1 MNPAVEKVLS
11 RLSPKARAQAEAEL
25 ARQGH
30 PDFAGKSPASA
41 PAQPVLRAPEP
52 DMAHDP
58 YDVTGG
64 QPVPVKRKETAKRN
78 MWTDEQIAH
87 LRMAYAS
94 PYGFSVEKLSEL
106 LGKTKASISCK
117 AGHIGISTKRG
128 KFIRTE
134 ESRDNMSEAQSL
146 RAMSPEESQR
156 RSESTKAWQAI
167 KGHPRGFNGKHHS
180 PEAKAAISAGNS
192 GRVVP
197 LEQKVKRMKT
207 NIAKYGCASPAVAHG
222 SWKSAWR
229 EIGGKRKFF
238 RSRWEANYA
247 RYLEFQKVH
256 GLITDWHHE
265 CDTFWFEGIK
275 RGCMTYLPDFK
286 VTNLDGSIEYHE
298 VKGWMDA
305 QSKTKIRRMAKYH
318 PTVILKVFDSKW
330 YKTNKPRLSR
340 LIQGWE

>member
-1 MNPAVEKVLS
+1 MSPAVEAVLS

-30 PDFAGKSPASA
+30 PDFAGKLPASA
-41 PAQPVLRAPEP
+41 PALPVQRAPEP

-64 QPVPVKRKETAKRN
+64 QPVPVKRKGKAKRN

-87 LRMAYAS
+87 LRLAYAS
-94 PYGFSVEKLSEL
+94 PYGFSLKKLSEL
-106 LGKTKASISCK
+106 LGKTEASIACK
-117 AGHIGISTKRG
+117 AGHIGISGKRG
-128 KFIRTE
+128 EFIRTE
-134 ESRDNMSEAQSL
+134 EARENMSKAQSS
-146 RAMSPEESQR
+146 RAMAPEEFQR
-156 RSESTKAWQAI
+156 RSESTKRWQAI
-167 KGHPRGFNGKHHS
+167 NGHPRGFKGKHHT
-180 PEAKAAISAGNS
+180 PEAKAAISAGNV
-192 GRVVP
+192 GQVVP
-197 LEQKVKRMKT
+197 LERKIKRMKT

-305 QSKTKIRRMAKYH
+305 ASKTKIRRMAKYH

-330 YKTNKPRLSR
+330 YNSNKQRLSR

>member
-1 MNPAVEKVLS
+1 MNPAVERVLS

-25 ARQGH
+25 AKQGH

-41 PAQPVLRAPEP
+41 PACPAQPSP
-52 DMAHDP
+52 DALMAHDP
-58 YDVTGG
+58 YNVTGG
-64 QPVPVKRKETAKRN
+64 EQRPVKRKRAAKRN

-87 LRMAYAS
+87 LRLAYAS
-94 PYGFSVEKLSEL
+94 PYGFSLEKLSVL
-106 LGKTKASISCK
+106 LGKTKAAISCK

-128 KFIRTE
+128 EFIRTTE
-134 ESRDNMSEAQSL
+134 ARENMSEAQSL
-146 RAMSPEESQR
+146 RAMDPEELQR
-156 RSESTKAWQAI
+156 RSGATKRWQAI
-167 KGHPRGFNGKHHS
+167 NGHPRGFNGKHHS
-180 PEAKAAISAGNS
+180 PEAKAAISASNT

-197 LEQKVKRMKT
+197 LDQKVKRMKT
-207 NIAKYGCASPAVAHG
+207 NIAKYGCAVPAVSNG
-222 SWKSAWR
+222 SWKAAWR

-247 RYLEFQKVH
+247 RYLEFQKTH
-256 GLITDWHHE
+256 GLIADWHHE

-330 YKTNKPRLSR
+330 YKANKQNLSC
-340 LIQGWE
+340 LIPDWE